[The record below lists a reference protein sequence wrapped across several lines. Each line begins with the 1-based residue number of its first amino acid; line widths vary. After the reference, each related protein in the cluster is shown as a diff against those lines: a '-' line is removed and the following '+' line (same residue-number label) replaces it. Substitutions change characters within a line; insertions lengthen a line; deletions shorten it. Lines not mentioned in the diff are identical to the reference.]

1 MPADASTVSSSLPTA
16 SAREH
21 DFVALSV
28 ELTGFSEVELLGT
41 AIAPTYLEWLD
52 ERFAAVL
59 SELLK
64 AWDGVTKDYAP
75 EDRERGVREE
85 ILADPKL
92 GPFSRAIILLW
103 YTAAW
108 YPPEGNWSSIYG
120 GRKDD
125 SDEGAIPG
133 AFPQSLV
140 WKAAGAHPTAAKP
153 GGFGM
158 WSLPPEG
165 S

>member
-1 MPADASTVSSSLPTA
+1 MSADALPVSSDLPTA
-16 SAREH
+16 SASEH

-28 ELTGFSEVELLGT
+28 ELTGFGEVELLGT
-41 AIAPTYLEWLD
+41 GVAPVYLDWLH
-52 ERFAAVL
+52 ERFAGVL
-59 SELLK
+59 AGLLETWRRV
-64 AWDGVTKDYAP
+64 AEDYPP
-75 EDRERGVREE
+75 EDREQGVRRK
-85 ILADPKL
+85 ILSDPKL
-92 GPFSRAIILLW
+92 GPFARAIILLW

-125 SDEGAIPG
+125 SDAGAIPG

-153 GGFGM
+153 SGFGM

-165 S
+165 G

>member
-1 MPADASTVSSSLPTA
+1 MPADAPPVLSSLPPA
-16 SAREH
+16 SARER

-41 AIAPTYLEWLD
+41 AIAPVYVEWLD

-59 SELLK
+59 SELLE
-64 AWDGVTKDYAP
+64 AWGGVVKDYAP
-75 EDRERGVREE
+75 EERERGVREE

-92 GPFSRAIILLW
+92 GPFARAIILLW

-108 YPPEGNWSSIYG
+108 NPPEGSWSSIYG

-125 SDEGAIPG
+125 SDGGAIPG

-140 WKAAGAHPTAAKP
+140 WKAAGAHPTAVKP
-153 GGFGM
+153 SGFGM